1 MVVVL
6 GLRRYYPDSH
16 SHFSK
21 RGCRKSDAPLT
32 RGDQLKHCVVLR
44 SIESKQI
51 ARDL

>member
-32 RGDQLKHCVVLR
+32 RGDQLKTLCR
-44 SIESKQI
+44 TQSIESKQI
-51 ARDL
+51 ASDL